1 MPIYTHQTKNS
12 HFLKNRRFFCLM
24 WMGFYDRPGW
34 CKKFALRYDLERV
47 QREISPLQ
55 DLAFVRTYACL
66 AKVSNCTYNAKKC
79 LWGFFD
85 TGFVSNFPNKHSWQ
99 ILKISES
106 AITHFSF
113 LVKNREINCGLR
125 RIFYGSLSSDVFV
138 IFALKYFFSYYV
150 LKKYVTEDGRRKL
163 KNWH

>member
-1 MPIYTHQTKNS
+1 
-12 HFLKNRRFFCLM
+12 
-24 WMGFYDRPGW
+24 MGFYDRPGR
-34 CKKFALRYDLERV
+34 CKKFALRYELKKRV
-47 QREISPLQ
+47 RGSLLLRKIS
-55 DLAFVRTYACL
+55 FVRTNACL

-79 LWGFFD
+79 LWEFFD
-85 TGFVSNFPNKHSWQ
+85 TGGVSNFPNKHSWQ
-99 ILKISES
+99 ILKILEC

-113 LVKNREINCGLR
+113 LVKNREMNCGLR

-163 KNWH
+163 KN